1 MVRRY
6 VMCTGV
12 LNAAVANN
20 MRLRE
25 EIEVIKAKD
34 KSEEM
39 AQLLNDT
46 RM

>member
-1 MVRRY
+1 
-6 VMCTGV
+6 MCTGV